1 MCKAWSTIRFWKIF
15 PQELIKEHNGEW
27 KKLKGGRNW
36 RKNHMRLAY
45 LVSCPSL
52 THEARRMNRE
62 ALTSLTTEAGRG
74 CLAGLQ
80 AA

>member
-1 MCKAWSTIRFWKIF
+1 M
-15 PQELIKEHNGEW
+15 KEHNGEW
-27 KKLKGGRNW
+27 KRLKGGRNW
-36 RKNHMRLAY
+36 RKNYMGLAY
-45 LVSCPSL
+45 LMSCPSF
-52 THEARRMNRE
+52 TPEARRMNKE